1 MGRKDN
7 MTQAATAS
15 FGASRIVLMICAAIA
30 IASIGFAVVRNSAAN
45 DESNRAVASQPG
57 MNVTTDVLEQ
67 RVSSNPDDSAAWQ
80 QLGAAHYA
88 QGNFAAAAQDFE
100 KSTKNRPMVA
110 ELWSSLGEA
119 RVMASEHDPMPATA
133 VQAFEQAI
141 ALDAKDPRAR
151 YFLAVKK
158 DLSGNHAGAIA
169 DWLQLLADTPPG
181 APWRDDLK
189 RTIIQVGKIN
199 HIDTATRMAAASPT
213 SAATP
218 PAMPGIPGP
227 TAKDMQAATA
237 MSPSEQR
244 QMAQGMVARLDAR
257 LKAQPAD
264 PDGWVMLM
272 RSRMNLGETDK
283 ASSALRDAIMANP
296 AQASMLRQQ
305 AGVLGIR

>member
-1 MGRKDN
+1 
-7 MTQAATAS
+7 
-15 FGASRIVLMICAAIA
+15 MICAAIA

-45 DESNRAVASQPG
+45 DESNKAVAAQPG
-57 MNVTTDVLEQ
+57 KNVTTDVLEQ

-133 VQAFEQAI
+133 VQVFEQAF

-199 HIDTATRMAAASPT
+199 HIDTATRMAAVARTP
-213 SAATP
+213 AAAPP
-218 PAMPGIPGP
+218 PAMQGIPGP

-237 MSPSEQR
+237 MTPGEQR
-244 QMAQGMVARLDAR
+244 EMARGMVARLEAK
-257 LKAQPAD
+257 LKAQPAN
-264 PDGWVMLM
+264 PEGWVMLI
-272 RSRMNLGETDK
+272 RSRVNLGEPDK
-283 ASSALRDAIMANP
+283 ASAALRDAIVANP

-305 AGVLGIR
+305 AEVLGIR